1 MSGLTAQLER
11 IHEQLQRLRLIRLA
25 EELPA
30 LLQDASKK
38 ELPYSDFL
46 EEALSR
52 EIAAKHERHTAMK
65 TAMARFPFQKSLD
78 SFDFKFQPSIDPKV
92 IKELATCRF
101 IADTDNV
108 LLLGPPGVG
117 KTHLAVGLGLKACAL
132 GYRTA
137 FTTAAGLIATLTR
150 AHTEGRLEERLK
162 LLVQPKL
169 LIIDEI
175 GYLPLDR
182 LAANLFFQLVS
193 RRYEKGAI
201 LITSNQSLSVW
212 GEVFGDRVIA
222 TAILDRLLHHST
234 IVNIKGESYRLKEKR
249 KAGLLTRSEPFTDP
263 ALRAQDTKDTP
274 TLEPVPEVER

>member
-1 MSGLTAQLER
+1 MSTLTAQVER
-11 IHEQLQRLRLIRLA
+11 IQEQLQRLRLIRLA
-25 EELPA
+25 EELPS

-38 ELPYSDFL
+38 DLAYSDFL
-46 EEALSR
+46 EEVLSR
-52 EIAAKHERHTAMK
+52 EIAAKHERLTTMK

-92 IKELATCRF
+92 IKDLATCRF

-117 KTHLAVGLGLKACAL
+117 KTHLAVGIGLKACAL

-201 LITSNQSLSVW
+201 LITSNQSLTVW

-263 ALRAQDTKDTP
+263 VVRDPDARNAP
-274 TLEPVPEVER
+274 TLDPVPEADR